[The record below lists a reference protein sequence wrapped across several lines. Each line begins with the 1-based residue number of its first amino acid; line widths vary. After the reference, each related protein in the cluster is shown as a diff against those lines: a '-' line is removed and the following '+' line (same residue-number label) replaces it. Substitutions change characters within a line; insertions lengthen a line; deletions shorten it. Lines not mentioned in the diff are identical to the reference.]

1 MKKVYVVMEDD
12 KDGNSY
18 TMGCHTTKA
27 KALKSMR
34 SRGRYRKVS
43 LKQGRPGDPEYEDA
57 SKVESE
63 HVEVAYQATKDNED
77 QDELDKKANDENEFG
92 WVGFYQVA

>member
-1 MKKVYVVMEDD
+1 MKKVYVVMEDE

-18 TMGCHTTKA
+18 TMACHTTKA

-34 SRGRYRKVS
+34 SRGKYRKLS
-43 LKQGRPGDPEYEDA
+43 LKRGRPGEPEYEDA
-57 SKVESE
+57 AMVESE
-63 HVEVAYQATKDNED
+63 HVEVAYQANKDNED

>member
-1 MKKVYVVMEDD
+1 MKKVYVVLEDD

-18 TMGCHTTKA
+18 TMACHTTKA

-34 SRGRYRKVS
+34 SRGRYRKLS
-43 LKQGRPGDPEYEDA
+43 RKRGYPGEVEYEDA
-57 SKVESE
+57 VMVESE
-63 HVEVAYQATKDNED
+63 HVEVAYEATKDGED
-77 QDELDKKANDENEFG
+77 QDELDEKAREENEFG